1 MNKRYA
7 YFDIIKFTLIF
18 FVVLGHVIEPFINNP
33 FFKSIYMLI
42 YSFHMPLFVFISGM
56 FAKYNRKTI
65 KKYLILFLIFHSI
78 HTTIKLL
85 TNTPPET
92 TTEILSF
99 ILTPYWILW
108 YLLCMVIWTFSLKFI
123 KNVNIKLIVFFF
135 MLSFLFGFIP
145 INGILSINRL
155 IYFYPFFLLGNLC
168 GKDKEKFMNSIKSFK
183 KPILIFISICFL
195 VTLMFVF
202 RYFAPNI
209 NISFFYG
216 KSHYS
221 SLSDFFGRFIAYFLG
236 IACGF
241 AVLLIIP
248 DRHRTNS
255 KFKSFSFSQI
265 GSRTLSIYLL
275 HIVFIS
281 LIKKIVSLITPD
293 TGLLLVIFL
302 TFTLIIVYLTSLPI
316 FNKVLNKI
324 A

>member
-1 MNKRYA
+1 MLMFRIYC
-7 YFDIIKFTLIF
+7 LIF
-18 FVVLGHVIEPFINNP
+18 LGIIITCIVGLILNYKIEKILMLDFIRLDKYIKTRKGLNLILKYDLCILPTKILIVILF
-33 FFKSIYMLI
+33 I
-42 YSFHMPLFVFISGM
+42 YSVL
-56 FAKYNRKTI
+56 
-65 KKYLILFLIFHSI
+65 
-78 HTTIKLL
+78 
-85 TNTPPET
+85 
-92 TTEILSF
+92 ILSF
-99 ILTPYWILW
+99 IFTPYWILW
-108 YLLCMVIWTFSLKFI
+108 YLLCMAIWTFSLKFI

-168 GKDKEKFMNSIKSFK
+168 GKDKEKFMNCIKSFK

-195 VTLMFVF
+195 VILMFVF

-241 AVLLIIP
+241 AVMLIIP

-275 HIVFIS
+275 HVVFIS
-281 LIKKIVSLITPD
+281 LIKKIISLITPD